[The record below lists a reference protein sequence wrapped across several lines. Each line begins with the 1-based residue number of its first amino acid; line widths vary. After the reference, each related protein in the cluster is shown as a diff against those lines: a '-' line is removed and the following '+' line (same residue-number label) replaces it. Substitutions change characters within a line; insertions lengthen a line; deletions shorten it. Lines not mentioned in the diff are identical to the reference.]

1 MNEYAGPYPYPT
13 WRNSSKSTELLP
25 STSKWPKRRRISTSV
40 RPRPVSAIAF
50 LNSARLS
57 ERELKGVGFRVEIG
71 VGFGVEF
78 GFGLR
83 FRVGELGS

>member
-1 MNEYAGPYPYPT
+1 MAEEKAH
-13 WRNSSKSTELLP
+13 
-25 STSKWPKRRRISTSV
+25 
-40 RPRPVSAIAF
+40 
-50 LNSARLS
+50 LNVGEAEARLRHRLLKLGEV
-57 ERELKGVGFRVEIG
+57 ERARAEGVGFRVEIG